1 MSSLLTL
8 PRNPKSARPPRQRRV
23 ARRNSLFRT
32 RERRLTATN
41 HKNQDALRYVR
52 RHRVES
58 VAPMVFLEAAL
69 RENCAQTYAT
79 VYRFCYELVPFV
91 SPPPVPP
98 SALLRAPADDVS
110 GSLDSL
116 RGAPRVWSAG
126 ITTPLRSTVVG
137 C

>member
-1 MSSLLTL
+1 M
-8 PRNPKSARPPRQRRV
+8 
-23 ARRNSLFRT
+23 
-32 RERRLTATN
+32 
-41 HKNQDALRYVR
+41 R

-79 VYRFCYELVPFV
+79 VCRFCYECVPFAG
-91 SPPPVPP
+91 PPPAPP
-98 SALLRAPADDVS
+98 SALRAPADDVS

-126 ITTPLRSTVVG
+126 LTTPLYNRQWLDASHPANCGCRSTPADAKPR
-137 C
+137 